1 MESNMRKTTFL
12 VGLLLAATPALAAE
26 DVPPAD
32 SPANAASPQ
41 AMEPAA
47 TPSSGKQYYVQQNTE
62 TKECDI
68 GSKVPDGQKIVAIG
82 PAYATQEEAIEARK
96 TAPECKGH
104 FGQG

>member
-1 MESNMRKTTFL
+1 MRKH
-12 VGLLLAATPALAAE
+12 LLLIGLALIAAPALAAE
-26 DVPPAD
+26 DVQQPDSPTTVTPVPAEQPPAA
-32 SPANAASPQ
+32 P
-41 AMEPAA
+41 
-47 TPSSGKQYYVQQNTE
+47 TSGKQYYVQQNTE

-68 GSKVPDGQKIVAIG
+68 GSKKPDGQKIVAVG

>member
-1 MESNMRKTTFL
+1 MRKH
-12 VGLLLAATPALAAE
+12 LLLIGLALIAAPALAAE
-26 DVPPAD
+26 DAQQPD
-32 SPANAASPQ
+32 SPATVTPAPAEQPTAA
-41 AMEPAA
+41 PA
-47 TPSSGKQYYVQQNTE
+47 SGKQYYVQQNTE

-68 GSKVPDGQKIVAIG
+68 GSKKPDGVKIVAVG

>member
-1 MESNMRKTTFL
+1 MRKHLLL
-12 VGLLLAATPALAAE
+12 VGLALIAAPAFAAE
-26 DVPPAD
+26 DTQQPD
-32 SPANAASPQ
+32 SPATVTPAPTDESAA
-41 AMEPAA
+41 APA
-47 TPSSGKQYYVQQNTE
+47 SGKQYYIQQNTA

-68 GSKVPDGQKIVAIG
+68 GSKVPDGQKIVAVG